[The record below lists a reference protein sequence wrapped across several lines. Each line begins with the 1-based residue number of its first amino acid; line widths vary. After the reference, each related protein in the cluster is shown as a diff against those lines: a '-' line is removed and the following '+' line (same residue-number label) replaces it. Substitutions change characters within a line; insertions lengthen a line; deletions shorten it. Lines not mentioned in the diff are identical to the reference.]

1 MTNASSWFDG
11 VRVLDLSRLLPGPF
25 CTMLLGDMGADV
37 LKIERPEGGDYAR
50 QFPPKTEGVSAF
62 FAAVNRNKSSM
73 TLNLKSDE
81 GTEIFRELAAES
93 DVVLHSNRP
102 GVMERLG
109 VGPETLRAEHP
120 GLIYCSISGYG
131 DDGPLA
137 DRAGHDLNYIARAG
151 LLQQNA
157 SREGDPVVPGFQ
169 VADIAGGGLYAAL
182 AISGALFHRERTGEG
197 DVLDISMTEGA
208 LSLHAPV
215 QGAESAGLEHEP
227 GGEMLTGG
235 IPAYGVYETAD
246 GKYLAVGALEPKFW
260 MELVQALGVPEVA
273 ADGHDTGPSGREARE
288 ALAEAFR
295 ERDRDEW
302 VEEFEGR
309 EVCVEP
315 VQSPAEVFED
325 ELFRARE
332 TFFELSGVRQTR
344 TPVTP
349 DAAEHEP
356 APELGEQTREV
367 LRDLG
372 RGDDEIDALEEDG
385 VV

>member
-1 MTNASSWFDG
+1 
-11 VRVLDLSRLLPGPF
+11 
-25 CTMLLGDMGADV
+25 MLLGDMGAHV
-37 LKIERPEGGDYAR
+37 LKIERPERGDYAR
-50 QFPPKTEGVSAF
+50 QFPPKTDGVGAF

-81 GTEIFRELAAES
+81 GTQIFRELAAES
-93 DVVLHSNRP
+93 DVVVHSNRP

-109 VGPETLRAEHP
+109 VGPETLRSEHP
-120 GLIYCSISGYG
+120 ELIYCSISGYG
-131 DDGPLA
+131 DDGPLV

-157 SREGDPVVPGFQ
+157 RREGDPVVPGFQ
-169 VADIAGGGLYAAL
+169 VADIAGGSLYAAL
-182 AISGALFHRERTGEG
+182 AISAALFQRERTGEG
-197 DVLDISMTEGA
+197 DVVDISMTEGA

-246 GKYLAVGALEPKFW
+246 GEYLAVGALEPKFW
-260 MELVQALGVPEVA
+260 MELVQAVGVPEIA
-273 ADGHDTGPSGREARE
+273 AEGHDTGPSGREARE
-288 ALAEAFR
+288 TLAEAFR
-295 ERDRDEW
+295 ERARDDW
-302 VEEFEGR
+302 LEEFEGR

-315 VQSPAEVFED
+315 VQSPAKAFED

-332 TFFELSGVRQTR
+332 VFFELSGVRQTR

-349 DAAEHEP
+349 EDVAHEP
-356 APELGEQTREV
+356 APELGEHTREV
-367 LRDLG
+367 LEDLG
-372 RGDDEIDALEEDG
+372 RDGAEIDALEEKG